1 MYILYR
7 HLQIKLCRNKRRTHI
22 AQIVGTGQTIH
33 RAWYENRSPTGAK
46 CGPLPTHATSKYAP
60 NMLLAEPGAIT
71 CRVSRSFLRFGHL
84 ELFALRGEM
93 EQLRMMADYVCF
105 REYPELLELTA
116 EPAPLVAAGV
126 TAQVNHTA
134 PEAQPSQDLQAPQT
148 PTVHDHHGDSTATA
162 AAEARLPLP
171 EQLPAGSAERYV
183 ALYRRVAQ
191 RTAKLVAHWLRVGYV
206 QGNMNSDN
214 TLLSGATVDYGPY
227 GWMERFDPL
236 YQPFTSDPR
245 GNFAYIR
252 QPMAM
257 ALNVAVLGEY
267 YFVFRV
273 VMLSGSGVRTEFR

>member
-1 MYILYR
+1 LWYR
-7 HLQIKLCRNKRRTHI
+7 HTSSVVLTVHTYLSRVL
-22 AQIVGTGQTIH
+22 QIVGTGQTIH

-116 EPAPLVAAGV
+116 EPAPLVAAGA
-126 TAQVNHTA
+126 TAPVAHTA
-134 PEAQPSQDLQAPQT
+134 PETQQPQDLQASQT
-148 PTVHDHHGDSTATA
+148 PTVHDHSAMVA
-162 AAEARLPLP
+162 AAEGRLPLP

-257 ALNVAVLGEY
+257 ALNVAVLGEL
-267 YFVFRV
+267 FTVLPV
-273 VMLSGSGVRTEFR
+273 

>member
-1 MYILYR
+1 
-7 HLQIKLCRNKRRTHI
+7 
-22 AQIVGTGQTIH
+22 
-33 RAWYENRSPTGAK
+33 
-46 CGPLPTHATSKYAP
+46 
-60 NMLLAEPGAIT
+60 MLLAEPGAIT

-105 REYPELLELTA
+105 REYPELLNLTA
-116 EPAPLVAAGV
+116 EPAPLVAAGATTQV
-126 TAQVNHTA
+126 AHTSPESQQPPGQHASHTETVNH
-134 PEAQPSQDLQAPQT
+134 
-148 PTVHDHHGDSTATA
+148 HHGDRAATA

-257 ALNVAVLGEY
+257 ALNVAVLGEH

-273 VMLSGSGVRTEFR
+273 VMLSGSGVRTELR

>member
-1 MYILYR
+1 VVPSYHAYTDCTYISFP
-7 HLQIKLCRNKRRTHI
+7 HI

-84 ELFALRGEM
+84 ELFALRSEM

-105 REYPELLELTA
+105 REYPELLEMTG
-116 EPAPLVAAGV
+116 AGV
-126 TAQVNHTA
+126 TAQVSHTA
-134 PEAQPSQDLQAPQT
+134 PDTQQPQDQHAPQT
-148 PTVHDHHGDSTATA
+148 QAVKTHHGDGVTT
-162 AAEARLPLP
+162 ETVDARLPLP
-171 EQLPAGSAERYV
+171 EQLSAGSADRYV

-191 RTAKLVAHWLRVGYV
+191 RTARLVAHWLRVGYV

-257 ALNVAVLGEY
+257 ALNVAVLGEL
-267 YFVFRV
+267 FTV
-273 VMLSGSGVRTEFR
+273 